1 MMTMNKNIYRN
12 LLIAGLFGAVALTW
26 GTTWMAM
33 KIAVATVPP
42 VFATGLRFLCAAPL
56 LLLLAR
62 YRRAPLLFP
71 AGQRGF
77 QLCVMLFYFAI
88 PFTLMIYGERYTSS
102 SLAAIIFATMPAAVL
117 AASLLFLREKT
128 SLQQLLGLAISLGA
142 LSTILWHETQANG
155 VSQLKG
161 ILALVAAVL
170 IHALMYV
177 QCKKRCAGISVLSY
191 NALPCLGAGVLLTL
205 TGLSESPDFHAFA
218 PEALMAIAYLGFV
231 AGVGGILC
239 YFALQQIARPFQAS
253 LVFLVF
259 PLIAIALEN
268 WLNGSS
274 ISRESLLLLL
284 PFLLG
289 ILLTLYRGAAQK
301 RKVVVPAAIQR

>member
-1 MMTMNKNIYRN
+1 MNTNIYRN
-12 LLIAGLFGAVALTW
+12 VLIIGLFSAVALTW

-62 YRRAPLLFP
+62 FKHAPLLFP
-71 AGQRGF
+71 AGLRGF
-77 QLCVMLFYFAI
+77 QLCVMLFYFAV

-117 AASLLFLREKT
+117 AASLLFLRERT
-128 SLQQLLGLAISLGA
+128 SLQQLLGLAISLAA
-142 LSTILWHETQANG
+142 LSTILWHETRDSGA
-155 VSQLKG
+155 SQLQG
-161 ILALVAAVL
+161 VLALVAAVL
-170 IHALMYV
+170 IHAVMYV

-205 TGLSESPDFHAFA
+205 AGFTEAPDYTTFA
-218 PEALMAIAYLGFV
+218 PQALLAIAYLGVV
-231 AGVGGILC
+231 AGVGGILA
-239 YFALQQIARPFQAS
+239 YFALQQAAKPFQAS

-259 PLIAIALEN
+259 PLIAVALEN
-268 WLNGSS
+268 KVNGSS
-274 ISRESLLLLL
+274 ISHESLLLLL

-289 ILLTLYRGAAQK
+289 ILLTLYRGARSRQPALVA
-301 RKVVVPAAIQR
+301 RKALRR

>member
-1 MMTMNKNIYRN
+1 MMHTNTYRN
-12 LLIAGLFGAVALTW
+12 LLIIALFSAVALTW

-33 KIAVATVPP
+33 KITVATVPP

-62 YRRAPLLFP
+62 YKKAPLLFP
-71 AGQRGF
+71 AGQRSF

-117 AASLLFLREKT
+117 AASLLFLRERT
-128 SLQQLLGLAISLGA
+128 SRQQLLGLAISLGA
-142 LSTILWHETQANG
+142 LSTILWHETRDSG
-155 VSQLKG
+155 ESQIRG

-170 IHALMYV
+170 IHAVMYV
-177 QCKKRCAGISVLSY
+177 QCKKRCGGISVLSY
-191 NALPCLGAGVLLTL
+191 NALPCLGAGLILTL
-205 TGLSESPDFHAFA
+205 AGLTEAPDVTTFA
-218 PEALMAIAYLGFV
+218 PQALLAIAYLGVV
-231 AGVGGILC
+231 AGVGGILA
-239 YFALQQIARPFQAS
+239 YFALQQVARPFQAS

-259 PLIAIALEN
+259 PLIAITLESEI
-268 WLNGSS
+268 NGSS

-289 ILLTLYRGAAQK
+289 ILLTLYRGARSHPPSRVANPVL
-301 RKVVVPAAIQR
+301 RR

>member
-1 MMTMNKNIYRN
+1 MSTNIYRN
-12 LLIAGLFGAVALTW
+12 LLIIGLFSAVALTW

-33 KIAVATVPP
+33 KITVATVPP

-62 YRRAPLLFP
+62 YKKAPLLFP

-117 AASLLFLREKT
+117 AASLLFLRERT

-142 LSTILWHETQANG
+142 LSTILWHETRDNG
-155 VSQLKG
+155 ESQIQG

-170 IHALMYV
+170 IHAVMYV

-205 TGLSESPDFHAFA
+205 VGLTEAPDVTTFA
-218 PEALMAIAYLGFV
+218 PQALLAIAYLGVV
-231 AGVGGILC
+231 AGVGGILA
-239 YFALQQIARPFQAS
+239 YFALQQTAKPFQAS

-259 PLIAIALEN
+259 PLIAITLESTV
-268 WLNGSS
+268 NGSS

-289 ILLTLYRGAAQK
+289 ILLTLYRGASSRQ
-301 RKVVVPAAIQR
+301 PALVAKPILRR

>member
-1 MMTMNKNIYRN
+1 MPRPLLRN
-12 LLIAGLFGAVALTW
+12 LMITGLFIAVSLTW

-33 KIAVATVPP
+33 KITVATVPP
-42 VFATGLRFLCAAPL
+42 LFATGLRFLCAAPL

-62 YRRAPLLFP
+62 WQGAPLLFP

-77 QLCVMLFYFAI
+77 QLCVMLFYFAV

-117 AASLLFLREKT
+117 VTSLIFLREKT
-128 SLQQLLGLAISLGA
+128 SLLQLTGLVIAIGSLG
-142 LSTILWHETQANG
+142 TILWHETQSGG

-161 ILALVAAVL
+161 ITALVAAVA
-170 IHALMYV
+170 IHAVMYV
-177 QCKKRCAGISVLSY
+177 QCKKRCSKISVLSY

-205 TGLSESPDFHAFA
+205 SGLAESPDFQAFSSQ
-218 PEALMAIAYLGFV
+218 ALLAILWLGVV

-239 YFALQQIARPFQAS
+239 YFALQQAARPFQAS

-268 WLNGSS
+268 YLRGTS
-274 ISRESLLLLL
+274 ISHDSLLLLI

-289 ILLTLYRGAAQK
+289 ILLTLYASAR
-301 RKVVVPAAIQR
+301 RSRSTPAPQQPALHR

>member
-1 MMTMNKNIYRN
+1 MINSLSRN
-12 LLIAGLFGAVALTW
+12 LLIIGLFTAVALTW

-33 KIAVATVPP
+33 KITVATVPP

-62 YRRAPLLFP
+62 YKRVPLLFP
-71 AGQRGF
+71 KGQRLF

-128 SLQQLLGLAISLGA
+128 SLQQLTGLIIAISA
-142 LSTILWHETQANG
+142 LSAILWQETQSSG
-155 VSQLKG
+155 SSQLKG
-161 ILALVAAVL
+161 IIALASAVV

-177 QCKKRCAGISVLSY
+177 QCKKRCNGISVLSY
-191 NALPCLGAGVLLTL
+191 NALPCLGAGILLTL
-205 TGLSESPDFHAFA
+205 SGLTESPNYHAFSGQ
-218 PEALMAIAYLGFV
+218 ALLAITWLGLV

-259 PLIAIALEN
+259 PLIAITLEN
-268 WLNGSS
+268 QLSGSS
-274 ISRESLLLLL
+274 INPTSLLLLL
-284 PFLLG
+284 PFLMG
-289 ILLTLYRGAAQK
+289 ILLTLYQRTQPGTQK
-301 RKVVVPAAIQR
+301 TATQH